1 MRHLVNAIVLA
12 CSLNAITAVT
22 AESELAPIKPESAQP
37 KVFREIVN
45 RLATKHYRIK
55 QVDDALS
62 SDYLAA
68 YIETLDPLKRYF
80 LSSDIQ
86 EFNQWQYK
94 LDDLAKRGDVTVG
107 FYIFNRLRERATA
120 RLQHNIDTLNNQ
132 EFRFDFET
140 DRTIT
145 LDAEKR
151 LWFNTAAEAD
161 AFWIDS
167 LQDSMIRLML
177 SDKDQMEARELL
189 IKRYQTQL
197 TQYQQRNSEDVFE
210 LYSNALASLYDPHT
224 AYFSPRTTENFQIN
238 MSLSLEGIGAELT
251 TKDEYTEV
259 VRLIPGGPADL
270 QGILKPEDKI
280 VGVGQ
285 DDQEIID
292 VVGWRIDDVVE
303 LIRGEKGSVVRL
315 QISTNADTPKIVSI
329 VRDRVKLEDK
339 SAQSQVLEIESTDN
353 NYKLGIIEIP
363 TFYMDFEAYRKRD
376 PNFKSSSRDVYKLLQ
391 DLQAQQ
397 VDGIVLDLRNNGGG
411 SLFEATAL
419 TDLFIDYGPV
429 VQIRNAD
436 QRIYRNHRAS
446 SKAVYSGPLLVLIN
460 RLSASAS
467 EIFAGAMQDYGRAL
481 VVGSQSYGKGTVQDV
496 TQLSAGQLKLTISKF
511 YRVSG
516 DSTQHMG
523 VVPDIAFPS
532 LYNIEKIGESQKDHA
547 LLWDQIHRVPHQQ
560 SNQLQALIQPLLAKH
575 QQRAYQEPH
584 FAQMVDQLHLTQ
596 TWQDEQTLS
605 LNLQQR
611 ETRSEDRDNQLL
623 ALENKRRRQQ
633 QLPPYPS
640 VEAWEE
646 ERDNREAEDKED
658 LITAE
663 SDPMLYEAAQIL
675 ADQINLSAAPK
686 PTPKPTVAS
695 NTFQKGVM

>member
-1 MRHLVNAIVLA
+1 
-12 CSLNAITAVT
+12 
-22 AESELAPIKPESAQP
+22 
-37 KVFREIVN
+37 
-45 RLATKHYRIK
+45 
-55 QVDDALS
+55 
-62 SDYLAA
+62 
-68 YIETLDPLKRYF
+68 
-80 LSSDIQ
+80 
-86 EFNQWQYK
+86 
-94 LDDLAKRGDVTVG
+94 
-107 FYIFNRLRERATA
+107 
-120 RLQHNIDTLNNQ
+120 
-132 EFRFDFET
+132 
-140 DRTIT
+140 
-145 LDAEKR
+145 
-151 LWFNTAAEAD
+151 
-161 AFWIDS
+161 
-167 LQDSMIRLML
+167 
-177 SDKDQMEARELL
+177 
-189 IKRYQTQL
+189 
-197 TQYQQRNSEDVFE
+197 
-210 LYSNALASLYDPHT
+210 
-224 AYFSPRTTENFQIN
+224 
-238 MSLSLEGIGAELT
+238 
-251 TKDEYTEV
+251 
-259 VRLIPGGPADL
+259 
-270 QGILKPEDKI
+270 
-280 VGVGQ
+280 
-285 DDQEIID
+285 
-292 VVGWRIDDVVE
+292 
-303 LIRGEKGSVVRL
+303 
-315 QISTNADTPKIVSI
+315 
-329 VRDRVKLEDK
+329 
-339 SAQSQVLEIESTDN
+339 
-353 NYKLGIIEIP
+353 
-363 TFYMDFEAYRKRD
+363 
-376 PNFKSSSRDVYKLLQ
+376 
-391 DLQAQQ
+391 
-397 VDGIVLDLRNNGGG
+397 
-411 SLFEATAL
+411 
-419 TDLFIDYGPV
+419 V

-446 SKAVYSGPLLVLIN
+446 SKAIYSGPLLVLIN

-575 QQRAYQEPH
+575 QKRAYQEPH

-633 QLPPYPS
+633 QLQPYPS

-675 ADQINLSAAPK
+675 ADQINLSAPPK
-686 PTPKPTVAS
+686 PKAKPTVANNS
-695 NTFQKGVM
+695 FQKGVM